1 MAPVRNAR
9 VIFKEVPADYPIPG
23 KTVVY
28 DESETIDVDNAP
40 LDGGV
45 LVKVLALSVDP
56 YLRRMMIGPDAEN
69 FIPTF
74 KLGQPVVNYGVAV
87 VVRSESSA
95 IKKGDHVVGLLDR
108 QFPFQEYVL
117 VRAHDFST
125 IRLVE
130 NSAHL
135 PWSLYVGVLGMPGQ
149 TAYYGWSEFARP
161 KKGDVVFV
169 SAASGPVGATVVQL
183 AKAEGLKVI
192 ASAGSDEKVA
202 FVKAIGADVVF
213 NYKTTNTREVLQ
225 KEGPLNIY
233 WDNVGG
239 ETLEA
244 AIDFSARHAR
254 VIVCGNISAYNTTE
268 PYGVKNLQLLLWRE
282 ITLHGF
288 LFISLEPKY
297 YEQFMKTIPKRV
309 ASGEIKY
316 KEHVV
321 RGLEN
326 AGQAIFDV
334 QMGKNFGKSVVIVAD
349 E

>member
-9 VIFKEVPADYPIPG
+9 VIFNEVPTDYPIPG

-28 DESETIDVDNAP
+28 DESETIDLDNVP
-40 LDGGV
+40 LNGGI
-45 LVKVLALSVDP
+45 LVKVLALSIDP

-74 KLGQPVVNYGVAV
+74 KLGQPIVNYGIAV
-87 VVRSESSA
+87 VARSENPA
-95 IKKGDHVVGLLDR
+95 IKQGAHVVGLIDR
-108 QFPFQEYVL
+108 QFPFQEYAIVHDL
-117 VRAHDFST
+117 STVRV
-125 IRLVE
+125 VE
-130 NSAHL
+130 NSERL
-135 PWSLYVGVLGMPGQ
+135 PWSLYLGVLGMPGQ

-169 SAASGPVGATVVQL
+169 SAASGSVGATVVQF

-192 ASAGSDEKVA
+192 ASAGSEEKVA
-202 FVKAIGADVVF
+202 FVKAIGADVAF
-213 NYKTTNTREVLQ
+213 NYKTTSTREVLER
-225 KEGPLNIY
+225 EGPINIY

-244 AIDFSARHAR
+244 AIDFSARHTR

-297 YEQFMKTIPKRV
+297 LEEFFKTIPKRI

-316 KEHVV
+316 KEHIV

-326 AGQAIFDV
+326 AGQAILDV
-334 QMGKNFGKSVVIVAD
+334 QMGKNLGKSVVVVAD